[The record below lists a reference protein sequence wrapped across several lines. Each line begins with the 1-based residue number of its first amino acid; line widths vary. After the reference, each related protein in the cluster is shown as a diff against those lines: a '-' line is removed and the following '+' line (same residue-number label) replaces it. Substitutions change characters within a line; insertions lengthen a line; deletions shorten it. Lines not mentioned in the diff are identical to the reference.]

1 MPNLD
6 HSRQRVT
13 WIVGGSSGIGRALAE
28 GVLLQGDRV
37 VVSARHLEGLADLA
51 ERYGDQ
57 VQLIAVDVTEPETL
71 DKGLSELLA
80 RWARIDRVILNAA
93 DYSPMSLADFDP
105 ALFER
110 LMQINFMGV
119 IHGIN
124 AVRQQFL
131 QQGAG
136 QILITASVAG
146 FRGLP
151 YAAPYGATKAALINM
166 AESLAP
172 EFARKGVLL
181 RVINPGFVRTALT
194 AKNDFEMPGILEPE
208 EAARLILKKLDRR
221 GFELLVPTGFGL
233 VMKLIRILPY
243 PLFFALTRR
252 MLKP

>member
-28 GVLLQGDRV
+28 GLLLQGDRV

-110 LMQINFMGV
+110 LMQINYMGV

>member
-28 GVLLQGDRV
+28 GLLLQGDRV

-172 EFARKGVLL
+172 EFARNGVLL